1 MCFADDAS
9 SSGNRNIGGRKEEVR
24 MVKDVPDQSHIVEV
38 QLFGELETL
47 EERDIMSLEARSFE
61 NVDTAVTKCS
71 RGWVSETRGVEP
83 MLDGALVWRQVA
95 VADPIRKAAK
105 SVCVGW
111 ISIGEGR

>member
-1 MCFADDAS
+1 MCFADDPS
-9 SSGNRNIGGRKEEVR
+9 SSGNRNIGCWEEEVR

-38 QLFGELETL
+38 QLFGKLETL
-47 EERDIMSLEARSFE
+47 EERDIMSLQARSFE

-95 VADPIRKAAK
+95 VADAIRQITRALIATK
-105 SVCVGW
+105 CVG
-111 ISIGEGR
+111 IGRI